1 MSCFQLLLL
10 RQWQFTTK
18 CRDTLEVWSVGFIVI
33 VLLQIFYWLWQ
44 WKKFENRTICD
55 EGAQKIVLIFWPPCI
70 SCPNINDSRIWAKNN
85 NRQLWLM
92 ISVMLGHTQFG
103 LLIVLHT
110 YLLTQKSQWS
120 DVVSYPLLARY
131 ARTANDHLLHW
142 PAVHWMRQF
151 RQPLQKKKHEPNS
164 TTAPAFPFGSN
175 SKFAK
180 KNVNHS
186 TNQTNFHSAN
196 NTSHVNRTSI
206 IK

>member
-1 MSCFQLLLL
+1 
-10 RQWQFTTK
+10 
-18 CRDTLEVWSVGFIVI
+18 VWSVGSIVI
-33 VLLQIFYWLWQ
+33 VLLPIFYWLWQ

-131 ARTANDHLLHW
+131 ARTAHDHLLHW

-151 RQPLQKKKHEPNS
+151 RQPLQKKNMNQIVRRHQHFHFVLTVNLQ
-164 TTAPAFPFGSN
+164 
-175 SKFAK
+175 

-206 IK
+206 IIK